1 MQPLNC
7 KQAHRLIVESMD
19 RELDLENSARVRLHL
34 CACPCCVNF
43 VQQMQSM
50 RSILRALPEKLL
62 ASR

>member
-1 MQPLNC
+1 
-7 KQAHRLIVESMD
+7 MD